1 MTARPR
7 RLGNLPAL
15 ETPRLRL
22 VRLRPADA
30 SALAVLTDD
39 PLITEAIDFL
49 ERPFT
54 REDAAALIRA
64 HGDGRDGFFGVWR
77 ADRLIGVVGAHLRD
91 PSEIEIGYWIGTAFH
106 GQGYAT
112 EASGAVIAMLQR
124 EFPARRIIAECRREN
139 RASWRV
145 LEKLGFR
152 PTGAAGS
159 RPGRERLAQPP
170 PPVSPPV

>member
-7 RLGNLPAL
+7 RLGDLPAL

-22 VRLRPADA
+22 VRLRAEDA
-30 SALAVLTDD
+30 PALAALTDD

-54 REDAAALIRA
+54 REDAAALIRGR
-64 HGDGRDGFFGVWR
+64 GDGRDGFFGVWR
-77 ADRLIGVVGAHLRD
+77 QDRLIGVVGAHLNAKFA
-91 PSEIEIGYWIGTAFH
+91 IEIGYWIGTASQ

-112 EASGAVIAMLQR
+112 EAAGAVIAILQR
-124 EFPARRIIAECRREN
+124 EFPQRRIIAECRREN

-145 LEKLGFR
+145 LEKLGFH

-159 RPGRERLAQPP
+159 RPGRERLALPP
-170 PPVSPPV
+170 SVSRPA